1 MVRAPCAWTFSDII
15 AGSDSTANVMR
26 TIMRN
31 LMVHPE
37 TMARLHTELLQ
48 TESKTGLSRPFPL
61 WEEVRELP
69 YLDACL
75 LEALRLHPP
84 FCLNFERVVPNGGM
98 TVCNAY
104 LLAGMVVGMNPYVM
118 NWDWGMFGED
128 VDPWRPERWMDL
140 SQEDW
145 KRLEQSMLTVSCCCF

>member
-1 MVRAPCAWTFSDII
+1 M
-15 AGSDSTANVMR
+15 
-26 TIMRN
+26 
-31 LMVHPE
+31 
-37 TMARLHTELLQ
+37 
-48 TESKTGLSRPFPL
+48 GLSCLFPL

-69 YLDACL
+69 YINTCL
-75 LEALRLHPP
+75 LEALRLPPP